1 MKEARVAVAPFVSDV
16 PDSAFALQCHAG
28 VARLGLLRSG
38 DPASAASAS
47 PQRRAGAGQGRVRR
61 GGPAKSAPSEDQGQN
76 ESEPIP
82 AAVRIGVISDSHGY
96 LDPAVLEIFA
106 GVARIVHAGD
116 IGDLQILAALQ
127 ALAPVTAVSGNIE
140 PEEILASLPREAGG
154 EVGGVNF
161 VVAHKRKRLF
171 KRLAAGKMS
180 SSPGAGLPTLVIYG
194 HDHVPSAAW
203 VEGTL
208 FLNPGTAASPDDE
221 DDDPTVAIVDVGG
234 TGLAVTFVPLVRRIA
249 QESAPDDDR
258 GLPALRHVGL
268 PGCLQFRS
276 ALWPDRGLIRAAPIP
291 RKP

>member
-38 DPASAASAS
+38 DPASAATPS
-47 PQRRAGAGQGRVRR
+47 PSRGARAGQSQVRHK
-61 GGPAKSAPSEDQGQN
+61 GPAKSAASKDQGQD
-76 ESEPIP
+76 ESERIP

-106 GVARIVHAGD
+106 GLTHIVHAGD
-116 IGDLQILAALQ
+116 IGDPQILAALQ

-140 PEEILASLPREAGG
+140 PEEIFASVPRDASG
-154 EVGGVNF
+154 EVGGVGF
-161 VVAHKRKRLF
+161 VIAHKRKRLF

-180 SSPGAGLPTLVIYG
+180 AGPGADLPALVIYG

-203 VEGTL
+203 VEGAL

-249 QESAPDDDR
+249 
-258 GLPALRHVGL
+258 
-268 PGCLQFRS
+268 
-276 ALWPDRGLIRAAPIP
+276 
-291 RKP
+291 